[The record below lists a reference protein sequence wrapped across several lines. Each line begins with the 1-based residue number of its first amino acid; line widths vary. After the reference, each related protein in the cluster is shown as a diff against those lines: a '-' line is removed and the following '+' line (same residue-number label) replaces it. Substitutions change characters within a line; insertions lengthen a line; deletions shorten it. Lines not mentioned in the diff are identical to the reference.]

1 MKQHHKHRQKQGGFT
16 LVELIVV
23 IAIIGILA
31 ALVVPSVS
39 GYVQKAQATTC
50 QRNIQN
56 AAQMLDQ
63 VVAQD
68 MGAYSDEAKLNELL
82 KNIMENNGDYF
93 NKPVKCP
100 SGGTYEYKA
109 YWAPN
114 GSLRCTIT
122 CSKHAGIEGSKTVA
136 QKVDKTSSVYMDE
149 VLDLFNKPSRTEEE
163 TERLKEL
170 LANPRGLVN
179 YLSNSNIRT
188 RMLEEFGGEWPELE
202 AEIAANTTVSKK
214 DKLYVQPYISVKNGK
229 YGGTLI
235 YASMSSGKSG
245 RQPWEAY
252 AIYNPN
258 DNKWYK
264 PVAGNTYTEGKQTY
278 NVDRLYKEAHE
289 DTVESILASLND
301 TTQWT
306 PIN

>member
-1 MKQHHKHRQKQGGFT
+1 MKQYKHRQKQGGFT

-31 ALVVPSVS
+31 VLVVPSVS

-68 MGAYSDEAKLNELL
+68 MGTYSDGDKLNDLL

-100 SGGTYEYKA
+100 SGGTYTYSA
-109 YWAPN
+109 SWAPN
-114 GSLRCTIT
+114 GSLQCTII
-122 CSKHAGIEGSKTVA
+122 CSKHSGIEGSKTVA

-170 LANPRGLVN
+170 LANPEGKVH
-179 YLSNSNIRT
+179 YLNNTNIRT
-188 RMLEEFGGEWPELE
+188 RMLEEFGGSWPELE
-202 AEIAANTTVSKK
+202 TEIASQTGVAKGT
-214 DKLYVQPYISVKNGK
+214 KLYVQPYVTSNDKK
-229 YGGTLI
+229 KAETLI
-235 YASMSSGKSG
+235 YASTSPNNSG
-245 RQPWEAY
+245 RPWYAY

-264 PVAGNTYTEGKQTY
+264 PVMGGKEISGLRDS
-278 NVDRLYKEAHE
+278 NVLTVKQIMSELS
-289 DTVESILASLND
+289 DTNK
-301 TTQWT
+301 WT
-306 PIN
+306 PID